1 MMNSINALLLF
12 INQNWASIVTC
23 VLLIIGIAS
32 KAKNWMKK
40 SEQEKV
46 EIAKRQVREIILRLV
61 TEAEIQYDEWVS
73 AGEIKRSQVI
83 SQILSMYP
91 ELAKAIDQEELIKFM
106 DECIDEALVV
116 LRDILETNEKTV
128 VVMEVE

>member
-1 MMNSINALLLF
+1 MNSINALLLF

-83 SQILSMYP
+83 CQVLEMYP
-91 ELAKAIDQEELIKFM
+91 ALSKAIDQEELIKFM

-128 VVMEVE
+128 VVMEAE